1 MIFHIYRIPSH
12 IYTHID
18 IYIYI
23 FTYAHIYI
31 STYICAYIYTL
42 NSRMKDPWVN
52 ELPAMLGVRFLQ
64 TPAPPAAPPAR
75 ALPAEDHGIDL
86 ECSGW
91 IFLYNYIYIPLYS
104 YIIPIVDWMS
114 NDSNVSNPT
123 EGDFGSIAESLQSRG
138 GCERECATLLACW
151 ISRYP

>member
-12 IYTHID
+12 IY

-23 FTYAHIYI
+23 YIYICTYIYIYLHIYVH
-31 STYICAYIYTL
+31 IYTL

-91 IFLYNYIYIPLYS
+91 IFLYNYIYIYSIIFLYIFLYNS
-104 YIIPIVDWMS
+104 YSGLNVKWFKCQQS
-114 NDSNVSNPT
+114 NWRRFRKHCREPPKQ
-123 EGDFGSIAESLQSRG
+123 GRLWKGMCHALSLLNQ
-138 GCERECATLLACW
+138 
-151 ISRYP
+151 